1 MLVELSQ
8 IPVEG
13 LQVSFR
19 DAIRLGEDAGVARE
33 GCSVEAEV
41 RLTKTGVGVAARGG
55 FRATL
60 DLVCCRCLEFF
71 ALTIADSFE
80 VQYLPSQALAGEDE
94 AELSGAQ
101 LDVVPLAEDRI
112 DVDALLRENIL
123 LSLPVQP
130 VCRETCRGL
139 CPRCGASLN
148 VGPCGCPP
156 ERPDFRLHALAK
168 LRSSPP
174 REG

>member
-19 DAIRLGEDAGVARE
+19 DAIRLGEEAGAARDA
-33 GCSVEAEV
+33 CSVEADF
-41 RLTKTGVGVAARGG
+41 RLTKTGVGVAARGL
-55 FRATL
+55 FRATV
-60 DLVCCRCLEFF
+60 DLACSRCLEPF
-71 ALTIADSFE
+71 ALTIAEPFE
-80 VQYLPSQALAGEDE
+80 VQYLPSQELGEEE
-94 AELSGAQ
+94 AELSGAE

-130 VCRETCRGL
+130 VCREACRGL

-148 VGPCGCPP
+148 AGPCACPP
-156 ERPDFRLHALAK
+156 ERPDPRLQALAK
-168 LRSSPP
+168 LRSP
-174 REG
+174 RPSEG

>member
-8 IPVEG
+8 IPAEG

-19 DAIRLGEDAGVARE
+19 DVIRLGEEAGAARDV
-33 GCSVEAEV
+33 CPVEAELC
-41 RLTKTGVGVAARGG
+41 LTKTGVGVAVRGR
-55 FRATL
+55 FRATV
-60 DLVCCRCLEFF
+60 DLACSRCLEAF
-71 ALTIADSFE
+71 ALPIAESFD
-80 VQYLPSQALAGEDE
+80 VQYLPSQELAGEEE
-94 AELSGAQ
+94 AELSGAE

-112 DVDALLRENIL
+112 DVDALLRENLL

-130 VCRETCRGL
+130 VCREGCRGL

-156 ERPDFRLHALAK
+156 ERPDPRLHVLAK
-168 LRSSPP
+168 LRSARPQ
-174 REG
+174 EG

>member
-8 IPVEG
+8 IPAEG

-19 DAIRLGEDAGVARE
+19 DAIRLGEEASAARDV
-33 GCSVEAEV
+33 CSVEAEF
-41 RLTKTGVGVAARGG
+41 RLTKTGVGVAARGQ
-55 FRATL
+55 FRATV
-60 DLVCCRCLEFF
+60 DLACSRCLEPF
-71 ALTIADSFE
+71 ALTIAEPFE
-80 VQYLPSQALAGEDE
+80 VHYLPSQELGGEDE
-94 AELSGAQ
+94 AELSGAE

-139 CPRCGASLN
+139 CPRCGAGLN
-148 VGPCGCPP
+148 AGPCGCPP
-156 ERPDFRLHALAK
+156 ERPDPRLQALAK
-168 LRSSPP
+168 LRSPRPP
-174 REG
+174 EG